1 MPDLK
6 PNDVK
11 QLSGMTLA
19 YMGDAVMEQY
29 VREHLIMSGQVKP
42 NMLHRLAT
50 SHVSAKSQAKLL
62 MLLMEQNFFTE
73 EEQAV
78 IRRGRNA
85 NQGSV
90 PKNTDIHTYRHAT
103 ALEAIIGFLYLSKNE
118 KRLDELM
125 QRIFGQQ
132 ESGKED
138 KQS

>member
-1 MPDLK
+1 MGALNR
-6 PNDVK
+6 NDVK

-62 MLLMEQNFFTE
+62 TKLQEENFFTE

-103 ALEAIIGFLYLSKNE
+103 ALEAIIGFLYLTGE
-118 KRLDELM
+118 KERLDELM
-125 QRIFGQQ
+125 SSIFAQS
-132 ESGKED
+132 EEGKED
-138 KQS
+138 KHS